1 MTIPGGSV
9 VGRSCDKDEL
19 GKQRQMTQIRNICT
33 DPDPSI
39 DQPKDFKNTDFNSFA
54 TSLARVNL

>member
-19 GKQRQMTQIRNICT
+19 GKNYEKKTMNTTGFRLIDIRNL
-33 DPDPSI
+33 
-39 DQPKDFKNTDFNSFA
+39 K
-54 TSLARVNL
+54 